1 MLQGSLKQ
9 ARRLLLAA
17 GAGAALA
24 LSAAGPASAHAA
36 MVGSDPEDGAT
47 VETAPASVS
56 ATFSEILDGP
66 STEIA
71 VTGPDGEVIDAGD
84 AEYDGDTFS
93 QPMLYTVPGEY
104 TVAFRVISED
114 GHRVDGSVAFT
125 VEDIPDDL
133 LAATASEPT
142 GEEETTER
150 AEAPADDE
158 ATGDD
163 AEATEASEAGD
174 SGSGAL
180 IASILLGALVLV
192 VAGVVVVKLVNR
204 RKNA

>member
-1 MLQGSLKQ
+1 MLQGFFKY

-24 LSAAGPASAHAA
+24 LTAAGPASAHAA

-47 VETAPASVS
+47 LDTAPASVS

-71 VTGPDGEVIDAGD
+71 VTDPEGEVIDAGD
-84 AEYDGDTFS
+84 AEYDGDTFT
-93 QPMLYTVPGEY
+93 QPMLYTTPGDY

-114 GHRVDGSVAFT
+114 GHRVDGSVTFT
-125 VEDIPDDL
+125 VENIPDDL

-142 GEEETTER
+142 GEETTEAAETT
-150 AEAPADDE
+150 AEADATADE
-158 ATGDD
+158 SET
-163 AEATEASEAGD
+163 AEAAESDDT
-174 SGSGAL
+174 GSGAL

-192 VAGVVVVKLVNR
+192 VAGVVVTKLVNR

>member
-24 LSAAGPASAHAA
+24 LSAGSPASAHAA

-84 AEYDGDTFS
+84 AEYDGDTFT

-125 VEDIPDDL
+125 VEDIPDEL
-133 LAATASEPT
+133 LLATASEPT
-142 GEEETTER
+142 GEDETTER
-150 AEAPADDE
+150 AETPSEAE
-158 ATGDD
+158 ATEDD
-163 AEATEASEAGD
+163 AEAAGADD

-192 VAGVVVVKLVNR
+192 VAGVVVAKLVNR

>member
-150 AEAPADDE
+150 SEAPAETESTEESTE
-158 ATGDD
+158 AADATDTGDL
-163 AEATEASEAGD
+163 SIGV
-174 SGSGAL
+174 L

-192 VAGVVVVKLVNR
+192 VAVVVVIKMVNR
-204 RKNA
+204 ARNA